1 MSSDYHQLIGSSSV
15 VQRLDQA
22 IESAASSD
30 AKVLIVG
37 ESGVGKEIVARLIHA
52 RSRRRVAPMITMNCA
67 SVPDTLLE
75 SEMFGHL
82 RGSFTGAYRD
92 RPGVLQVAHRGTLF
106 MDEVGEMSL
115 RMQGLLLR
123 FLETGEIQR
132 VGDTR
137 IEPKVDVRVIAA
149 TNRNLAEQLASKS
162 FREDLYYRLNVIHI
176 VVPPLRERT
185 EDVVPL
191 LEHFLTMFARQYQ
204 ILKPEVTPEARQC
217 LVEYRWP
224 GNVRELRNFVER
236 LMVTAPGRL
245 VTVDDL
251 PSEVQHHPIIAR
263 TARPVRRSV
272 ADEVFDQMVNGR
284 ESFWSVVYGP
294 FMSRDMTRDDLRQIV
309 AKGLEQTSGSY
320 KILVQLFNM
329 EPNDYKRVLNFLRK
343 HNCHM
348 PFQRFRN
355 APSRPE
361 AARVAHSSGA
371 SAA

>member
-92 RPGVLQVAHRGTLF
+92 RPGVLQMAHRGTLF

-137 IEPKVDVRVIAA
+137 TEPKVDVRVIAA
-149 TNRNLAEQLASKS
+149 TNRNLAEQLASQELPRRS
-162 FREDLYYRLNVIHI
+162 LLSLECHPYRGSAAQGACRGRGSPSRAFPDDVCPAVSDSEAGVHPRSAP
-176 VVPPLRERT
+176 VSRRVPMARER
-185 EDVVPL
+185 
-191 LEHFLTMFARQYQ
+191 AGAAQ
-204 ILKPEVTPEARQC
+204 
-217 LVEYRWP
+217 
-224 GNVRELRNFVER
+224 LRGTAHGDRR
-236 LMVTAPGRL
+236 LAG
-245 VTVDDL
+245 
-251 PSEVQHHPIIAR
+251 
-263 TARPVRRSV
+263 
-272 ADEVFDQMVNGR
+272 
-284 ESFWSVVYGP
+284 W
-294 FMSRDMTRDDLRQIV
+294 
-309 AKGLEQTSGSY
+309 
-320 KILVQLFNM
+320 
-329 EPNDYKRVLNFLRK
+329 
-343 HNCHM
+343 
-348 PFQRFRN
+348 
-355 APSRPE
+355 
-361 AARVAHSSGA
+361 
-371 SAA
+371 